1 LTARLGHDRYETT
14 IVEGLTM
21 FYSTRFLTVLGM
33 ALLVRLAV
41 AEEAPPVVKL
51 VLSSPQD
58 FQVSQRRDLQHGPI
72 DVAGSATFDAPTKLE
87 DLALEAHF
95 TGPTES
101 GSLESPW
108 QPLPFDK
115 RVPGF
120 RKAIELPAGGWYR
133 LKVRLRS
140 GEKELAS
147 TSIDHVGIG
156 EVFIVAGQSNA
167 ANHGAEKTQT
177 KSGRV
182 AAFDGKAWAAA
193 NDPMPNASGNGGS
206 FLPSF
211 GDALAEKF
219 NVPIGVVPVAVGAT
233 SVREW
238 LPKGTT
244 IVGLP
249 PRTSNIET
257 VGPQQWVS
265 RGVLFDKLVKP
276 LRQFGPH
283 GVRAVLW
290 HQGESDA
297 HQSDAERTLSGKLY
311 REYLEKVIRDSRRE
325 AGWEVPWLV
334 AQVSYHSPDD
344 TQSDDIRQAQKSL
357 WDAKL
362 AFEGPDTD
370 TLTGDNRDRDGKGVH
385 MSAKGLTAHGRM
397 WAEKAAAVIDQM
409 GSKSTGDPKPSNG
422 RTN

>member
-1 LTARLGHDRYETT
+1 MTRNGTS
-14 IVEGLTM
+14 IVAVLTM
-21 FYSTRFLTVLGM
+21 FCSTRFLTVLGVL
-33 ALLVRLAV
+33 LLVRLAA

-58 FQVSQRRDLQHGPI
+58 FQVVQRRDLQHGTI
-72 DVAGSATFDAPTKLE
+72 EVAGSATFDAPTKLE
-87 DLALEAHF
+87 DLLLEARF
-95 TGPTES
+95 SGPTAG
-101 GSLESPW
+101 GSLESQW
-108 QPLPFDK
+108 QTLPFDK

-120 RKAIELPAGGWYR
+120 RTAIELPAGGWYR

-140 GEKELAS
+140 GEKELAAAS
-147 TSIDHVGIG
+147 VDHVGIG

-182 AAFDGKAWAAA
+182 AAFDGKAWVAA

-211 GDALAEKF
+211 GDALAEKL

-238 LPKGTT
+238 LPKGTA

-249 PRTSNIET
+249 PRTSNVET
-257 VGPQQWVS
+257 IGPQQWVS

-276 LRQFGPH
+276 LRLFGPQ

-297 HQSDAERTLSGKLY
+297 NQADAERTLPGKLY
-311 REYLEKVIRDSRRE
+311 REYLEKVIRQSRRE
-325 AGWEVPWLV
+325 AGWDVPWLV
-334 AQVSYHSPDD
+334 AQASYHSPDD

-385 MSAKGLTAHGRM
+385 MSAMGLAAHGRM
-397 WAEKAAAVIDQM
+397 WAEKAAAVINQTE
-409 GSKSTGDPKPSNG
+409 SKPAGDAKPASD
-422 RTN
+422 RTNERAK